1 VGDEQR
7 VRQIVVNLLSNAVKF
22 TDAGGTITVTCATAE
37 AGPREA
43 ALAGGPWTT
52 IAVADTGIGIAPDQ
66 QAAVFEPFVQA
77 SQGKTRTHGG
87 TGLGLAISR
96 RLARLMGGD
105 ITLRSDAGAGA
116 TFTLWL
122 PGGRV
127 VHDADVPRVARPA
140 RRARP
145 PAGPDASAV
154 GAGVDVQGD
163 ARASERGDA
172 AAPPAPRAGAGAGD
186 MAQVGRRLHEH
197 ARDVVDRVVA
207 RLPGDRS
214 AAHTRAQLEAHLPT
228 FVADVAQLF
237 VAINE
242 APSGTWLLTDGMAI
256 QRFVAERHGEQ
267 RQHLGWREAELARE
281 FAILGEEL
289 ERATGEPAGVATLP
303 DPPDADARDA
313 RPAADVPRDTVPVL
327 RRLLARALHSATLG
341 YRRAENAAGERS
353 DADGAPA
360 S

>member
-1 VGDEQR
+1 VRYVGDEQR

-37 AGPREA
+37 AGPRDA

-127 VHDADVPRVARPA
+127 VDDADVPRVARPA
-140 RRARP
+140 RKAVGRGRRGRRAGRRAR
-145 PAGPDASAV
+145 G
-154 GAGVDVQGD
+154 
-163 ARASERGDA
+163 RAWRRRR
-172 AAPPAPRAGAGAGD
+172 APRAARGRGRHGAG
-186 MAQVGRRLHEH
+186 
-197 ARDVVDRVVA
+197 
-207 RLPGDRS
+207 
-214 AAHTRAQLEAHLPT
+214 
-228 FVADVAQLF
+228 
-237 VAINE
+237 
-242 APSGTWLLTDGMAI
+242 
-256 QRFVAERHGEQ
+256 
-267 RQHLGWREAELARE
+267 
-281 FAILGEEL
+281 
-289 ERATGEPAGVATLP
+289 
-303 DPPDADARDA
+303 
-313 RPAADVPRDTVPVL
+313 RPAA
-327 RRLLARALHSATLG
+327 ARARARRGRSG
-341 YRRAENAAGERS
+341 RRA
-353 DADGAPA
+353 PA
-360 S
+360 R